1 MLPLP
6 ASKAEL
12 QAALNSVP
20 ILTLGANTRVT
31 FVCTLTDLSAC
42 HEQLRKALLV
52 GLDSETRPV
61 FRKGAPRQPVS
72 LLQIAMRD
80 AASAAETVFILDLLA
95 LPKANVTTVLAELLA
110 STTCTKIGQG
120 FESDLKDLDDAL
132 VVHNY
137 IEATDLARLTL
148 GHTALISLQK
158 LTYMALGRRLTK
170 SQQKSNWNLR
180 PLKPAQL
187 TYAALDAAV
196 LLQIYDAIR
205 AETSIEAVASV
216 TQTLD
221 RSVQFVCDNCGATR
235 PTLESLRQH
244 TPTCKAVSAKTLPCG
259 SCHRRFRTPDAV
271 AAHVKTAHGPN
282 APPLK
287 PKRNKSR
294 TCRACQ
300 HVFKTIPAREKA
312 RSKRAQD
319 QDSFANRRQDQRA
332 RGRRRCDGR

>member
-6 ASKAEL
+6 GSKAEL

-31 FVCTLTDLSAC
+31 FVCTLAELSAC
-42 HEQLRKALLV
+42 HEQLQKALLV

-110 STTCTKIGQG
+110 STTCIKIGQG

-148 GHTALISLQK
+148 GNTALISLQK

-196 LLQIYDAIR
+196 LLQIYDAIC
-205 AETSIEAVASV
+205 AETSVEAVASV

-235 PTLESLRQH
+235 PSLESLRQH
-244 TPTCKAVSAKTLPCG
+244 TPTCKAVTAKTLRAKLP
-259 SCHRRFRTPDAV
+259 TPA
-271 AAHVKTAHGPN
+271 AHGPN

-300 HVFKTIPAREKA
+300 HVFKTIPAREKHEA
-312 RSKRAQD
+312 NVHKIKIPLRTDAKTSAPESAD
-319 QDSFANRRQDQRA
+319 DAMDVDSH
-332 RGRRRCDGR
+332 